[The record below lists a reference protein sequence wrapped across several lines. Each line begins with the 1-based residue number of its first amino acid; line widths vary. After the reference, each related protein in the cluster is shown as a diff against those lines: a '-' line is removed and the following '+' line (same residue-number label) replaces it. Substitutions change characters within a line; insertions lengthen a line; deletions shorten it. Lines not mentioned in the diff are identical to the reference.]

1 MGTIDRM
8 SEAPQ
13 PETRP
18 PLPLR
23 RLLALA
29 RPEWRLLLPGT
40 LFLLVAAGAGL
51 IYPQVLRQVVDAVN
65 ATDISKIDD
74 YVLLMVGVVA
84 LQSVSIGLR
93 VQFFA
98 VAGQRIVARLREA
111 LYRRLLEQ
119 EIAFFDRQSTGEL
132 LSRLASDTTVL
143 QATVTVNASMALR
156 NAILTV
162 GALVFMLLTSWKLT
176 LFMLA
181 IVPPLALGAVWM
193 GRYVEKLSGRA
204 QDALASAGRVAEEAL
219 GGIRT
224 VRAFTGEER
233 EGRRYGEAVMRTFD
247 LARLS
252 NRGVAWL
259 AGVSYFV
266 SFAGLALLL
275 RQGVRD
281 VALGAMTGGELTAFI
296 TYGITVGFTIA
307 GLGEIWAELM
317 RARGASVRVFAL
329 LDRVPELPTAGGERP
344 ATVRGRLELRD
355 LSFSYATRPDVP
367 ALHDVSFAIEPGEV
381 VALVGPSGS
390 GKSTIAA
397 LITRFYDPLAGAV
410 LLDGLDIR
418 RVDPLWLRERIGSV
432 AQEPLLF
439 STTIGDNIRY
449 GRPDATDEQVQAAA
463 QVAHCHEF
471 IVKLPQGYATPVGE
485 RGVQLSGGQRQRVA
499 IARAALKDPVILI
512 LDEATSALD
521 AESEALVKDAL
532 SHLMRG
538 RTSLVIAHRLSTVR
552 DAHRVVVLQGG
563 RVVQVGPHAALM
575 RDEAGLYA
583 QLVSRQ
589 LEAG

>member
-1 MGTIDRM
+1 M
-8 SEAPQ
+8 SQRHSAPAAAEPTKA
-13 PETRP
+13 PEPEPRP

-51 IYPQVLRQVVDAVN
+51 VYPQVLRQVVDAVN
-65 ATDISKIDD
+65 ATDISRIDG

-156 NAILTV
+156 NAILTA

-176 LFMLA
+176 LLMLV

-193 GRYVEKLSGRA
+193 GRFVEKLSGRA

-219 GGIRT
+219 AGIRT

-233 EGRRYGEAVMRTFD
+233 EGRRYGEAVMRTFE

-296 TYGITVGFTIA
+296 TYGVTVGFTIA

-317 RARGASVRVFAL
+317 RARGASARVFAL

-344 ATVRGRLELRD
+344 AAVRGRLELRD
-355 LSFSYATRPDVP
+355 VSFTYATRPDVP
-367 ALHDVSFAIEPGEV
+367 ALHGVSFAIEPG
-381 VALVGPSGS
+381 
-390 GKSTIAA
+390 
-397 LITRFYDPLAGAV
+397 
-410 LLDGLDIR
+410 
-418 RVDPLWLRERIGSV
+418 
-432 AQEPLLF
+432 
-439 STTIGDNIRY
+439 
-449 GRPDATDEQVQAAA
+449 
-463 QVAHCHEF
+463 
-471 IVKLPQGYATPVGE
+471 
-485 RGVQLSGGQRQRVA
+485 
-499 IARAALKDPVILI
+499 
-512 LDEATSALD
+512 
-521 AESEALVKDAL
+521 
-532 SHLMRG
+532 
-538 RTSLVIAHRLSTVR
+538 
-552 DAHRVVVLQGG
+552 
-563 RVVQVGPHAALM
+563 
-575 RDEAGLYA
+575 
-583 QLVSRQ
+583 
-589 LEAG
+589 

>member
-1 MGTIDRM
+1 M
-8 SEAPQ
+8 SE
-13 PETRP
+13 PEEHRDAEP
-18 PLPLR
+18 RARLPIR

-40 LFLLVAAGAGL
+40 LVLLIAAGSGL
-51 IYPQVLRQVVDAVN
+51 IYPQVLRLVVDAVN
-65 ATDISKIDD
+65 ATDISRIDT
-74 YVLLMVGVVA
+74 YALLMVGVVA
-84 LQSVSIGLR
+84 LQSVAIGLR
-93 VQFFA
+93 VQFFS

-119 EIAFFDRQSTGEL
+119 EIAFFDRQATGEL

-143 QATVTVNASMALR
+143 QATVTVNASMAAR
-156 NAILTV
+156 NLILTF
-162 GALVFMLLTSWKLT
+162 GALIFMALTSWKLT
-176 LFMLA
+176 LLMLLV
-181 IVPPLALGAVWM
+181 VPPLALGAVWM
-193 GRYVEKLSGRA
+193 GRFVEKLSGRA

-219 GGIRT
+219 SGIRT

-233 EGRRYGEAVMRTFD
+233 EGRRYGEAVMRTFE
-247 LARLS
+247 LARRS

-259 AGVSYFV
+259 AGVSYFL

-296 TYGITVGFTIA
+296 MYGITVGFSVA

-317 RARGASVRVFAL
+317 RARGASARVFAL
-329 LDRVPELPTAGGERP
+329 LDRQPELPTSGGERP
-344 ATVRGRLELRD
+344 ASVRGRLELREV
-355 LSFSYATRPDVP
+355 SFAYATRPDVP
-367 ALHDVSFAIEPGEV
+367 ALHGVGFVIEPGEV
-381 VALVGPSGS
+381 VALVGPSGA
-390 GKSTIAA
+390 GKSTVAA
-397 LITRFYDPLAGAV
+397 LIPRFYDPQAGAV
-410 LLDGLDIR
+410 LLDGTDIR
-418 RVDPLWLRERIGSV
+418 RLDPLWLRGRIGSV

-439 STTIGDNIRY
+439 STTIGENIRY
-449 GRPDATDEQVQAAA
+449 GRPDATADQVEAAA
-463 QVAHCHEF
+463 RVAHCHEF
-471 IVKLPQGYATPVGE
+471 IVKLPQGYDTPVGE

-499 IARAALKDPVILI
+499 IARAALRDPAILI

-538 RTSLVIAHRLSTVR
+538 RTSLVIAHRLSTVK
-552 DAHRVVVLQGG
+552 DADRVVVLEAG

-575 RDEAGLYA
+575 RDGQGLYA

-589 LEAG
+589 LAAV